1 MARPGNNSGNTAGSK
16 GVKGGLAQALTR
28 RKPVSK
34 GVEQTSSEKTLTW
47 YDLTAYGI
55 AATVGSG
62 IYVTCGK
69 VAQAMAGPAVTMS
82 TGVAGLLSFFTGICY
97 LEFASS
103 LPISGSG
110 YAYFYTM
117 LGEFLGWFIG
127 WNLTLEYAFAAA
139 AIAGSWTQYLVS
151 FTKDAFGWDVPMM
164 LYNIPMS
171 SDGIFRLNFLAAA
184 VALLVGAIVS
194 RGIKF
199 GALFTNLITVINIGI
214 ILFIVGVGSF
224 SVKAS
229 NWTPFLPFGLKG
241 VFKGSG
247 EMFFSYIGYDTIS
260 SLAGESINPARDLPI
275 AVFLTVGTATVLY
288 MGVGLV
294 LTGMVN
300 YVALDQYSPLAQA
313 FVTTGSPWA
322 ALVVGICA
330 LFTMGATM
338 FACLMGQPR
347 IFQAIAKD
355 GLLPKL
361 FAREDSNGTP
371 LGGVIFTTLL
381 TAVLAATL
389 NVNEGLIEMISLG
402 TLLGMSMLCAG
413 LLVVR
418 FEQHRP
424 VYKLGT
430 ALTIAYFAGCVASSL
445 VLILYADASYWPSI
459 AVAAVSMGLPFAGL
473 VYLFLAHG
481 KDLASTSLAFACPL
495 MPLLPCIAI
504 AANTFVILSMEHVL
518 MGFYQFTA
526 WTLMG
531 LMIYF
536 GYGIRHSQLIYDEEQ

>member
-1 MARPGNNSGNTAGSK
+1 MARPGNSINTATSEKNTK
-16 GVKGGLAQALTR
+16 GTLTQALTR
-28 RKPVSK
+28 RKPISK

-62 IYVTCGK
+62 IYVTCGR
-69 VAQAMAGPAVTMS
+69 VARSLAGPAVILS

-139 AIAGSWTQYLVS
+139 AIAGGWTQYLVS
-151 FTKDAFGWDVPMM
+151 FAKDAFGWNVPKV
-164 LYNIPMS
+164 LYNIPLS
-171 SDGIFRLNFLAAA
+171 GDGILRLNFLAAA
-184 VALLVGAIVS
+184 IVLLVGVIVS

-199 GALFTNLITVINIGI
+199 GALLTNLITAINIGI
-214 ILFIVGVGSF
+214 ILFIVAVGSF
-224 SVKAS
+224 SVKSS

-241 VFKGSG
+241 ALQGSG
-247 EMFFSYIGYDTIS
+247 DMFFSYIGYDTIS

-275 AVFLTVGTATVLY
+275 AVFLTVGTATILY

-294 LTGMVN
+294 LTGMIN
-300 YVALDQYSPLAQA
+300 YAALDKDSPLAQA
-313 FVTTGSPWA
+313 FITTGSSWA
-322 ALVVGICA
+322 ALIVGICA

-338 FACLMGQPR
+338 FACLMGQPK

-361 FAREDSNGTP
+361 FSREDSNGTP
-371 LGGVIFTTLL
+371 LGGVIFTALL

-389 NVNEGLIEMISLG
+389 DVNEGLIEMISFG

-418 FEQHRP
+418 FEQHKP
-424 VYKLGT
+424 IYKLGT
-430 ALTIAYFAGCVASSL
+430 ALTILYFVGCVASSL
-445 VLILYADASYWPSI
+445 VLILHTGASYWPSI
-459 AVAAVSMGLPFAGL
+459 TVVSISMGLPFAGL
-473 VYLFLAHG
+473 AYLFIAHG
-481 KDLASTSLAFACPL
+481 RDLASTSLAFACPL
-495 MPLLPCIAI
+495 MPLLPCVAI
-504 AANTFVILSMEHVL
+504 AANTFMMLRMEHML
-518 MGFYQFTA
+518 TSFYQFAA
-526 WTLMG
+526 WTLIG
-531 LMIYF
+531 LMVYF